1 MSLRRLA
8 ATALLACLASA
19 ARAAAPHP
27 VVALIDE
34 EYGFLGNENQPAW
47 KRVHEDALDE
57 IAASTQAR
65 SAGAREALDAE
76 FVRGRLIAGGVLW
89 KLTRDPRIVDRL
101 LETLAGQTPASA
113 EGVGEHAFV
122 LGYAR
127 DPRAVPGLRAAAA
140 RFREEPLEEIFCA
153 RAIYLISRD
162 AEALALIRRRARGA
176 DPRWESAEIPLSVVA
191 KRVLDDLRPK
201 KEGKP

>member
-1 MSLRRLA
+1 MSLRPLA
-8 ATALLACLASA
+8 AAALLACLAPA

-27 VVALIDE
+27 VAALIDE
-34 EYGFLGNENQPAW
+34 EYGYLGAEDQPTW
-47 KRVHEDALDE
+47 KRVHEEALDE

-65 SAGAREALDAE
+65 SAGARDALDAE
-76 FVRGRLIAGGVLW
+76 FARGRLLAGGVLW

-101 LETLAGQTPASA
+101 LEKLAGRTPPSA
-113 EGVGEHAFV
+113 EGVGEPAFV
-122 LGYAR
+122 LGYIG

-153 RAIYLISRD
+153 RAIYRIARD
-162 AEALALIRRRARGA
+162 PEALTVVRRHARGA

-191 KRVLDDLRPK
+191 KRVLDDVRPK
-201 KEGKP
+201 KEKP